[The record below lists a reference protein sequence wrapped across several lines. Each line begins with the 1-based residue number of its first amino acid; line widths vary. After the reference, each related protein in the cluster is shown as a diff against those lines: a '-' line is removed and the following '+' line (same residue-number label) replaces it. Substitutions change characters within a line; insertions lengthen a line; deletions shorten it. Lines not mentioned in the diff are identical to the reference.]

1 MCRPLGEV
9 GVCGRRRTGA
19 RSVKAQNKK
28 KRGTLGSIGGAPRV
42 RSMIACTIVE
52 STNYLA
58 IMLLYECGRHGTVVR
73 PRQVEWR
80 SGSAGISQGMLKQHC
95 TYTK

>member
-1 MCRPLGEV
+1 MPATGGSRGLWPAKN
-9 GVCGRRRTGA
+9 RRTECKGSEQK
-19 RSVKAQNKK
+19 R
-28 KRGTLGSIGGAPRV
+28 RGTLGSIGGAPRV